1 LLDKELSVT
10 LLMEFNLRFDKQ
22 GSELKKL
29 WEKLAEYDNKINLIS
44 QTQESN
50 ELKNELPVL
59 NKELNEEISNLLIE
73 IE

>member
-1 LLDKELSVT
+1 MLDKELSVT